1 MLPRMKLTARA
12 IHGIVRINKMQN
24 ISYCELLS
32 SKEEVIKEN
41 TKKFI
46 LENKYEPRKLYGI
59 GPKTRRELMNWIGL
73 KW

>member
-41 TKKFI
+41 TRKFI
-46 LENKYEPRKLYGI
+46 VENRYEPRKLYGVGI
-59 GPKTRRELMNWIGL
+59 KTRAEIISWCNL
-73 KW
+73 K